1 MNWGNELNG
10 IYAVENG
17 ERRDQTCQR
26 SFNSSSEREGIRK
39 VSSGKELEAWNEML
53 VKIGKKIFFEEINY
67 PVYLDT
73 GASCTGVQIYLHEM
87 QL

>member
-1 MNWGNELNG
+1 M
-10 IYAVENG
+10 
-17 ERRDQTCQR
+17 
-26 SFNSSSEREGIRK
+26 
-39 VSSGKELEAWNEML
+39 SSGKELEAWNEKL

-73 GASCTGVQIYLHEM
+73 GASCTRVQICLYKM